1 MSFRLKT
8 ILGIGLI
15 EVLMLSVLVISGLH
29 YLRESNE
36 RQLIDRA
43 DNLAR
48 LFATMT
54 ADAVVALDLA
64 TIDVMIDEA
73 LKNRGISYVRVRH
86 VNGKVLGEGGDE
98 AFLRRPFT
106 ADGAFVDMDD
116 DGLLDLS
123 HPIEI
128 AGRTFGR
135 IELGIDVGAIAAAQD
150 RARRWMLG
158 VAGIEVLLVALFSF
172 MLGTMLTRQLQSL
185 RSGARQVAQGNFGFQ
200 IEASGKDELADTAA
214 SFNAM
219 SSELAVYSKR
229 LEEERARAEAGRVR
243 AESTLEDAIDSLS
256 EGILIADSSGRV
268 LHMNEAFRN
277 LYGDDGAMIVG
288 ADHMD
293 AVKAMTRPLIV
304 EREIFGAETAE
315 PGAEPQTTLVLRDGR
330 RILHSHRPMASG
342 GDGYINTDLTA
353 HYSAPE
359 RAPQLV
365 LKLMQAQKLESLGTL
380 AGGIAH
386 EINTPIQYIGDNLRF
401 LEQSC
406 EDFATVIDAH
416 VRLADAIAAHPAG
429 AEPEIATAVAFC
441 RAVADESDV
450 AFLADEAPLAAR
462 QSSEGV
468 EQVAG
473 IVRAMKEFSHP
484 TSKEMAPLDLNR
496 VIERATM
503 VCRNEWKHCAELE
516 LSLDDR
522 LPQVPGLEGELNQ
535 VVLNLVVNAAHAIVD
550 ADRGRGRISIS
561 TGIKDGNVMLTIAD
575 NGTGIPAAVGAR
587 IFEPFFTTKD
597 VGKGTG
603 QGLAIAHDIIVS
615 RHGGSLDFET
625 RDGEGTIF
633 RIVLPLNGAD
643 AKASLADSP
652 AEMA

>member
-29 YLRESNE
+29 YLRVSNE
-36 RQLIDRA
+36 QQMVDRA

-48 LFATMT
+48 LFATMS
-54 ADAVVALDLA
+54 ADAVVAVDLA

-86 VNGKVLGEGGDE
+86 ASGKVLGEGGKE
-98 AFLRRPFT
+98 AFLRRPFSP
-106 ADGAFVDMDD
+106 DGGFTDMDT

-128 AGRTFGR
+128 AGKTFGR

-150 RARRWMLG
+150 HARRWMLG
-158 VAGIEVLLVALFSF
+158 VAGIEVLLVALFSY
-172 MLGTMLTRQLQSL
+172 MLGTILTRQLQLL
-185 RSGARQVAQGNFGFQ
+185 RRGARQVADGNLGYQ
-200 IEASGKDELADTAA
+200 IEVSGKDELADTAA

-219 SSELAVYSKR
+219 SSALAIYSNR
-229 LEEERARAEAGRVR
+229 LEEARARAEAGRAR

-256 EGILIADSSGRV
+256 EGILIADNGGRV
-268 LHMNEAFRN
+268 LHMNEAFRD
-277 LYGDDGAMIVG
+277 LYGTDGAAIVG
-288 ADHMD
+288 ADHLD
-293 AVKAMTRPLIV
+293 AVKALTRPLIA
-304 EREIFGAETAE
+304 EREVYGTETAAA
-315 PGAEPQTTLVLRDGR
+315 GATPQITLVLRDGR

-342 GDGYINTDLTA
+342 GDVFINTDVTA
-353 HYSAPE
+353 IYAAQE
-359 RAPQLV
+359 RARQLE
-365 LKLMQAQKLESLGTL
+365 LKLMQTQKLESLGTL

-406 EDFATVIDAH
+406 EDFVTVIDAH

-429 AEPEIATAVAFC
+429 SEPEIATAVAFC
-441 RAVADESDV
+441 RAVAEESDL
-450 AFLADEAPLAAR
+450 AFLAEEASVAAR

-484 TSKEMAPLDLNR
+484 MSMEMAPLDLNR

-503 VCRNEWKHCAELE
+503 VCRNEWKHCAELR

-522 LPQVPGLEGELNQ
+522 LPQVPGLEGEMNQ
-535 VVLNLVVNAAHAIVD
+535 VVLNLVVNAAHAIVE
-550 ADRGRGRISIS
+550 AGRGQGRITIATSV
-561 TGIKDGNVMLTIAD
+561 KDGKAVLSVAD
-575 NGTGIPAAVGAR
+575 TGTGIPVDLGMR

-603 QGLAIAHDIIVS
+603 QGLAIAHDIIVN
-615 RHGGSLDFET
+615 RHGGTLDFES
-625 RDGEGTIF
+625 RDDEGTTFSIT
-633 RIVLPLNGAD
+633 LPLDGANTI
-643 AKASLADSP
+643 APEAQSQ
-652 AEMA
+652 AEVA

>member
-29 YLRESNE
+29 YLRVSNE
-36 RQLIDRA
+36 QQMVDRA

-54 ADAVVALDLA
+54 ADAVVAVDLA

-86 VNGKVLGEGGDE
+86 ASGKVLGEGGKK
-98 AFLRRPFT
+98 AFLRRPFSP
-106 ADGAFVDMDD
+106 DGGFTDMDN

-128 AGRTFGR
+128 AGKTFGR

-150 RARRWMLG
+150 RARRWMLS
-158 VAGIEVLLVALFSF
+158 VAGIEVLLVALFSY
-172 MLGTMLTRQLQSL
+172 MLGTMLTRQLQLL
-185 RSGARQVAQGNFGFQ
+185 RRGARQVADGNLGYQ
-200 IEASGKDELADTAA
+200 IEVSGKDELADTAA

-219 SSELAVYSKR
+219 SSALAIYSNR
-229 LEEERARAEAGRVR
+229 LEEARARAEAGRAR

-256 EGILIADSSGRV
+256 EGILIADNGGRV
-268 LHMNEAFRN
+268 LHMNEAFHD
-277 LYGDDGAMIVG
+277 LYGPDGAAIVG
-288 ADHMD
+288 ADHLD
-293 AVKAMTRPLIV
+293 AVKALTRPLIA
-304 EREIFGAETAE
+304 EREVYGTETAAT
-315 PGAEPQTTLVLRDGR
+315 GSTPQITLVLRDGR

-342 GDGYINTDLTA
+342 GDVYINTDVTA
-353 HYSAPE
+353 IYAAQE
-359 RAPQLV
+359 RARQLE

-429 AEPEIATAVAFC
+429 SEPEIATAVAFC
-441 RAVADESDV
+441 RAVAEESDL
-450 AFLADEAPLAAR
+450 AFLAEEAPVAAR

-473 IVRAMKEFSHP
+473 LVRAMKEFSHP
-484 TSKEMAPLDLNR
+484 MSKEMAPLDLNR
-496 VIERATM
+496 VIERATV
-503 VCRNEWKHCAELE
+503 VCRNEWKHCAELQ
-516 LSLDDR
+516 LSLHDR

-550 ADRGRGRISIS
+550 ADRGHGRIVIT
-561 TGIKDGNVMLTIAD
+561 TGIENDMAVLTVAD

-587 IFEPFFTTKD
+587 VFEPFFTTKD

-603 QGLAIAHDIIVS
+603 QGLAIAHDIIVTK
-615 RHGGSLDFET
+615 HGGTLDFET
-625 RDGEGTIF
+625 RSGEGTTF
-633 RIVLPLNGAD
+633 RAALPLAGVD
-643 AKASLADSP
+643 AAVPP
-652 AEMA
+652 AGVSAEVA

>member
-15 EVLMLSVLVISGLH
+15 EVLMLSVLVVSGLH

-36 RQLIDRA
+36 QQMVDRA

-54 ADAVVALDLA
+54 ADAVVAVDLA
-64 TIDVMIDEA
+64 TIDVLIDEA

-86 VNGKVLGEGGDE
+86 VNGKVMGEGGAE
-98 AFLRRPFT
+98 TFLRRPFT
-106 ADGAFVDMDD
+106 PDGPLINTDD
-116 DGLLDLS
+116 DGLLDIS
-123 HPIEI
+123 HPIAI
-128 AGRTFGR
+128 AGKTFGR
-135 IELGIDVGAIAAAQD
+135 IELGIDVGAISAAQD
-150 RARRWMLG
+150 QARRWMLG
-158 VAGIEVLLVALFSF
+158 VAGIEVLVVALFSY
-172 MLGTMLTRQLQSL
+172 MLGTMLTRQLQLL
-185 RSGARQVAQGNFGFQ
+185 RRGARQVADGNLGYQ
-200 IEASGKDELADTAA
+200 IEVSGTDELADTAA

-219 SSELAVYSKR
+219 SSALAVYSNR
-229 LEEERARAEAGRVR
+229 LEEARALAEAGRAR

-256 EGILIADSSGRV
+256 EGILITDSGSRV
-268 LHMNEAFRN
+268 LHMNEAFRG
-277 LYGDDGAMIVG
+277 LYGMDGAAIVG
-288 ADHMD
+288 ADHLD
-293 AVKAMTRPLIV
+293 AVKALTRPLIV
-304 EREIFGAETAE
+304 EREVYGAETASA
-315 PGAEPQTTLVLRDGR
+315 GTAPQVTFVLRDGR
-330 RILHSHRPMASG
+330 RILHSHRPITSG
-342 GDGYINTDLTA
+342 GNVFINTDVTA
-353 HYSAPE
+353 IYASQE
-359 RAPQLV
+359 RARQLE

-401 LEQSC
+401 LEQSS

-429 AEPEIATAVAFC
+429 SEPEIATAVAFC
-441 RAVADESDV
+441 RAVAEETDIT
-450 AFLADEAPLAAR
+450 FLAEEAPLAAR

-484 TSKEMAPLDLNR
+484 MSKEMAPLDLNR

-503 VCRNEWKHCAELE
+503 VCSNEWKHCAELH
-516 LSLDDR
+516 LSLNDR

-550 ADRGRGRISIS
+550 ADQGRGRIAIA
-561 TGIKDGNVMLTIAD
+561 TGIEDGMAVLTVAD
-575 NGTGIPAAVGAR
+575 NGAGIPASVGAR

-603 QGLAIAHDIIVS
+603 QGLAIAHDIIVTK
-615 RHGGSLDFET
+615 HGGTLDFET
-625 RDGEGTIF
+625 RGGEGTTF
-633 RIVLPLNGAD
+633 RVALPLAGID
-643 AKASLADSP
+643 AKALTTGVST
-652 AEMA
+652 EVT